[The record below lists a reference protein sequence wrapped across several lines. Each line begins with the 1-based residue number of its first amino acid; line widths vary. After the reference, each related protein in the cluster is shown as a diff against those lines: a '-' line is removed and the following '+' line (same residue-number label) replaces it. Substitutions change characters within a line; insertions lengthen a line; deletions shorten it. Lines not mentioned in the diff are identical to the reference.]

1 MAQQIKVNSST
12 GNIQIQISRGAIG
25 PSTTANVA
33 NTANNLNA
41 ASTANVIIGGG
52 VANYVLQTDG
62 AGNTSWVAQTG
73 GGATNPA
80 GANTQVQFND
90 QGSFGA
96 ESNFTYDKATDVLT
110 ADHFSG
116 EAGNLS
122 NIQGANV
129 SGAVANATH
138 ATISD
143 SANSVAVANVA
154 GIGNI
159 ATVNLD
165 GNVANV
171 LAGDGTFIA
180 AGGGA
185 TVPGGSNT
193 QVQYNDNGAFAGEA
207 GFEYND
213 VTNTLT
219 VDNISANITG
229 TVIGDVD
236 GALLVDVYNNT
247 GVTLNKGD
255 AVYLTGGNNGDN
267 PHVALA
273 DADDATKMPALG
285 IIKENIATA
294 SVGQVVTSGVMNDS
308 SHGYTLGADLYVSTT
323 PGQLTTTQPTGEA
336 NLIQKIGKVVNANQ
350 IIVQGAFRTNAT
362 PNLDDGNI
370 FIGNAT
376 NQTTSAV
383 LNTTIVPEGTNEYYT
398 NARVNTHLAAFGA
411 NTITTT
417 GNVSVGN
424 LVADPSLFVDGVA
437 GNLLIQPN
445 VAFNGRKYSSIS
457 RGEFNAGNSTLN
469 QAFITDSYNADGVL
483 SFDTF
488 ANTSGGVLAEGGF
501 FNIQNFSAIGNTTT
515 DPVVPATITFSAAPT
530 SANLASPQTSTHTSM
545 QIGGSGGFTTIV
557 GAEGSDSF
565 AQGAWKQFQYRPRGI
580 EFFRRAGNGEARE
593 GVVANDETSIVF
605 YMASNNGAGSSTW
618 ASNPARIAAKVDS
631 TFSGADN
638 AVVPTGLE
646 FSVNTDADATLT
658 HNMYANGDVTF
669 NATGVITG
677 DGGGLSNIASAN
689 VSGLGNI
696 STINLDG
703 NAANYLGGTG
713 VWGPVTAVNANFA
726 NFAGNVTLSNQP
738 NITQTG
744 NLLTF
749 TTNDGVANTA
759 THQIDPTLIT
769 MPVNYSDTEAQEVIT
784 LFGDDVSPN
793 YFGGQGTTTFLM
805 NDINTG
811 TPGFS
816 PVVTDY
822 AASNGASGYSQAV
835 RIETGMDFVGVP
847 PSGTNAYAPGRVQY
861 TFAGAQSD
869 LNNADTLGS
878 VKLNQTG
885 VTIQPNTQA
894 STSGIIN
901 VFHYGTDP
909 GDPTDANGLDFQRRR
924 GNNASRA
931 DIAAGDYLGNIR
943 WAGRKASGFQGN
955 KARIGGRV
963 STTWNGTDN
972 NIPTELFFRT
982 QDNVG
987 ASYDVEFKSDGQ
999 ATFPGNLTLNGSGI
1013 FTGDGGG
1020 LSNVSA
1026 TTSPGGFFD
1035 TIQFNNGG
1043 TLDGNSSFQF
1053 IPGSLPEVQL
1063 NGSAGSSPARLLLQ
1077 DGILNIYT
1085 QDLSGG
1091 YAPFSFDTHNNAG
1104 GFMEPIN
1111 YYRTRG
1117 TRAAPTAV
1125 IAGDQVKNERMQA
1138 YSGAG
1143 ATLAYAGGQI
1153 STVQGND
1160 GLGNLAVTTT
1170 ISTARPVNG
1179 PNSQDKIVLDTEF
1192 VEVAGNIAMPI
1203 ATKATAKATFPRLAQ
1218 TPFTVATLPTAS
1230 VNIGERAM
1238 ITDGPATWTGG
1249 VLATTSG
1256 TNQAAPV
1263 YYDGADWRFG

>member
-25 PSTTANVA
+25 PSTTANIA
-33 NTANNLNA
+33 NTALNLNA
-41 ASTANVIIGGG
+41 ASTANVVIGGG

-116 EAGNLS
+116 EGGNLS

-165 GNVANV
+165 GNVSNV

-180 AGGGA
+180 AGGGGGTYGDSNVVTLLNA
-185 TVPGGSNT
+185 FGSNT
-193 QVQYNDNGAFAGEA
+193 ITTTGLITGDGGGLSNIAGANISGAVANATHATVADSANAVAGANVTGEVSFAAVANSVTLANVSGAGNIASLNIDGNVSNVLRGDGTFAADANSSYGDSNVVTLLGAFG
-207 GFEYND
+207 
-213 VTNTLT
+213 
-219 VDNISANITG
+219 S
-229 TVIGDVD
+229 
-236 GALLVDVYNNT
+236 
-247 GVTLNKGD
+247 
-255 AVYLTGGNNGDN
+255 
-267 PHVALA
+267 
-273 DADDATKMPALG
+273 
-285 IIKENIATA
+285 
-294 SVGQVVTSGVMNDS
+294 
-308 SHGYTLGADLYVSTT
+308 
-323 PGQLTTTQPTGEA
+323 
-336 NLIQKIGKVVNANQ
+336 
-350 IIVQGAFRTNAT
+350 
-362 PNLDDGNI
+362 
-370 FIGNAT
+370 
-376 NQTTSAV
+376 
-383 LNTTIVPEGTNEYYT
+383 
-398 NARVNTHLAAFGA
+398 

-417 GNVSVGN
+417 GNVDTGN
-424 LVADPSLFVDGVA
+424 LSATTSLTVNGVD
-437 GNLLIQPN
+437 GNLLVQPG

-488 ANTSGGVLAEGGF
+488 ANTSGGVLAEGGA

-515 DPVVPATITFSAAPT
+515 DPFVPATITFSAAPT

-545 QIGGSGGFTTIV
+545 QIGGSGGFNTIV

-565 AQGAWKQFQYRPRGI
+565 AQGAWRQFQYRPRGI

-901 VFHYGTDP
+901 ILHYGTDP
-909 GDPTDANGLDFQRRR
+909 SDPTDANGLDFQRRR
-924 GNNASRA
+924 GNNASKV

-943 WAGRKASGFQGN
+943 WAGRKATGSQFN

-982 QDNVG
+982 QDNAG
-987 ASYDVEFKSDGQ
+987 TSYDVEFKSDGQ

-1020 LSNVSA
+1020 LSNVA
-1026 TTSPGGFFD
+1026 GTTTPGGVSG
-1035 TIQFNNGG
+1035 TIQYNNAG
-1043 TLDGNSSFQF
+1043 TMDGDSRFEFS
-1053 IPGSLPEVQL
+1053 PT
-1063 NGSAGSSPARLLLQ
+1063 AGSGTQPQISLEGATGPAPGIFNLNN
-1077 DGILNIYT
+1077 GILNMFT
-1085 QDLSGG
+1085 ENLSGG
-1091 YAPFSFDTHNNAG
+1091 YSPMSFSTYNPS
-1104 GFMEPIN
+1104 GFIEPIN
-1111 YYRTRG
+1111 YYRARG
-1117 TRAAPTAV
+1117 TRSVPTATA
-1125 IAGDQVKNERMQA
+1125 AGDFIKNERFQA
-1138 YSGAG
+1138 YSGSANF
-1143 ATLAYAGGQI
+1143 ATQFTYAGGYTSQ
-1153 STVQGND
+1153 VQAND
-1160 GLGNLAVTTT
+1160 GLGNIATTT
-1170 ISTARPVNG
+1170 IISTALPANG
-1179 PNSQDKIVLDTEF
+1179 PDTNDKILFDTEYTAF
-1192 VEVAGNIAMPI
+1192 RGNITMN
-1203 ATKATAKATFPRLAQ
+1203 AQ
-1218 TPFTVATLPTAS
+1218 YSSATLGRITQLTQTFAS
-1230 VNIGERAM
+1230 LPASPVVGERAM
-1238 ITDGPATWTGG
+1238 ITDSTASGG
-1249 VLATTSG
+1249 SVG
-1256 TNQAAPV
+1256 TVVSVGGGTFVIPV
-1263 YYDGADWRFG
+1263 YWDGSNWKMG

>member
-41 ASTANVIIGGG
+41 ASTANVVIGGG
-52 VANYVLQTDG
+52 VNGYVLSTDG
-62 AGNTSWVAQTG
+62 LGTTSWVAQTG
-73 GGATNPA
+73 GGGSAPG
-80 GANTQVQFND
+80 GANTQIQYNDAGTLEGDATFTFN
-90 QGSFGA
+90 
-96 ESNFTYDKATDVLT
+96 NTTDVVS
-110 ADHFSG
+110 ASHFSG

-165 GNVANV
+165 GNAANY
-171 LAGDGTFIA
+171 LDGTGTWA
-180 AGGGA
+180 PAGGA
-185 TVPGGSNT
+185 TTPGGSNT
-193 QVQYNDNGAFAGEA
+193 QVQYNDNGAFGGEA
-207 GFEYND
+207 VFTYDD
-213 VTNTLT
+213 VTDTLT
-219 VDNISANITG
+219 VPNITA
-229 TVIGDVD
+229 TTQFEGDIN
-236 GALLVDVYNNT
+236 GAVLLKCFNNT
-247 GVTLNKGD
+247 GSTINKGKLI
-255 AVYLTGGNNGDN
+255 YLPGGNNGDQ
-267 PHVALA
+267 PYVDLA
-273 DADDATKMPALG
+273 DSSDINKMPAFG
-285 IIKENIATA
+285 VVKENIPA
-294 SVGQVVTSGVMNDS
+294 STSGEVVT
-308 SHGYTLGADLYVSTT
+308 LGELTGLNLTGFTTGDTLYVNGVGDFQNTA
-323 PGQLTTTQPTGEA
+323 PTSEA
-336 NLIQKIGKVVNANQ
+336 DFIQSVGKVVNGGTGGAIEFTGAGRVNQ
-350 IIVQGAFRTNAT
+350 T

-376 NQTTSAV
+376 NQATTAN
-383 LNTTIVPEGTNEYYT
+383 LYGEI
-398 NARVNTHLAAFGA
+398 NTHLAAFGS

-417 GNVSVGN
+417 GNVDTGN
-424 LVADPSLFVDGVA
+424 LTATTSLFVDGVA

-445 VAFNGRKYSSIS
+445 VAFNGKTYSSIS
-457 RGEFNAGNSTLN
+457 RGEFDAGNSTLN

-483 SFDTF
+483 SFDTY

-501 FNIQNFSAIGNTTT
+501 FNVQNFSPIGNTTT
-515 DPVVPATITFSAAPT
+515 DPVVPSTITFSAAPT
-530 SANLASPQTSTHTSM
+530 SANLASPQSATHTSM
-545 QIGGSGGFTTIV
+545 QIGGSGGFTTVV
-557 GAEGSDSF
+557 GAEGADSF
-565 AQGAWKQFQYRPRGI
+565 AQGAWRQFQYRPRGI
-580 EFFRRAGNGEARE
+580 EFFRRAGNGEARQ

-793 YFGGQGTTTFLM
+793 YFGGQGTTTYLM

-811 TPGFS
+811 VPGFS

-869 LNNADTLGS
+869 LNNAQTLGS

-924 GNNASRA
+924 GNNASRV

-982 QDNVG
+982 QDNAG

-1053 IPGSLPEVQL
+1053 IPGTIPEVQL
-1063 NGSAGSSPARLLLQ
+1063 NGSAGANPARMLLQ
-1077 DGILNIYT
+1077 DAILNIYT

-1091 YAPFSFDTHNNAG
+1091 YSPFSFDTHNNAG

-1111 YYRTRG
+1111 YKRTRG

-1125 IAGDQVKNERMQA
+1125 QAGDQVKNERLLVYA
-1138 YSGAG
+1138 DSGN
-1143 ATLAYAGGQI
+1143 TNLDVGGQT
-1153 STVQGND
+1153 STVQAND
-1160 GLGNLAVTTT
+1160 GVGNVAVTTT
-1170 ISTARPVNG
+1170 IRTAKPASG
-1179 PNSQDKIVLDTEF
+1179 PNSQDKIFLDTEF
-1192 VEVAGNIAMPI
+1192 VEVAGNIAMPG

-1249 VLATTSG
+1249 ALATTSG

-1263 YYDGADWRFG
+1263 YYDGTDWRFG

>member
-33 NTANNLNA
+33 NTALNLNA
-41 ASTANVIIGGG
+41 ASTANVVIGGG
-52 VANYVLQTDG
+52 VNGYVLSTDG
-62 AGNTSWVAQTG
+62 LGVTSWVAQTG
-73 GGATNPA
+73 GGGSAPG
-80 GANTQVQFND
+80 GANTQIQYNDAGTLEGDATFTFN
-90 QGSFGA
+90 
-96 ESNFTYDKATDVLT
+96 NTTDVVS
-110 ADHFSG
+110 ASHFSG

-143 SANSVAVANVA
+143 SANLVAVANVA

-165 GNVANV
+165 GNAANF
-171 LAGDGTFIA
+171 LDGTGSFGP
-180 AGGGA
+180 AGGGGG
-185 TVPGGSNT
+185 TPGGSNT

-207 GFEYND
+207 VFTYDD

-219 VDNISANITG
+219 AENIVATGEFFGDLDGAVSAN
-229 TVIGDVD
+229 
-236 GALLVDVYNNT
+236 VYNNT

-285 IIKENIATA
+285 VVKENIATA

-376 NQTTSAV
+376 NESTTAV
-383 LNTTIVPEGTNEYYT
+383 LNTSIVPENTNLYYT
-398 NARVNTHLAAFGA
+398 DGRSRAALS
-411 NTITTT
+411 TTT
-417 GNVSVGN
+417 T
-424 LVADPSLFVDGVA
+424 AA
-437 GNLLIQPN
+437 
-445 VAFNGRKYSSIS
+445 A
-457 RGEFNAGNSTLN
+457 
-469 QAFITDSYNADGVL
+469 
-483 SFDTF
+483 
-488 ANTSGGVLAEGGF
+488 SGGALA
-501 FNIQNFSAIGNTTT
+501 
-515 DPVVPATITFSAAPT
+515 
-530 SANLASPQTSTHTSM
+530 
-545 QIGGSGGFTTIV
+545 
-557 GAEGSDSF
+557 
-565 AQGAWKQFQYRPRGI
+565 Y
-580 EFFRRAGNGEARE
+580 
-593 GVVANDETSIVF
+593 
-605 YMASNNGAGSSTW
+605 
-618 ASNPARIAAKVDS
+618 
-631 TFSGADN
+631 DN
-638 AVVPTGLE
+638 
-646 FSVNTDADATLT
+646 
-658 HNMYANGDVTF
+658 
-669 NATGVITG
+669 
-677 DGGGLSNIASAN
+677 
-689 VSGLGNI
+689 
-696 STINLDG
+696 
-703 NAANYLGGTG
+703 GTG
-713 VWGPVTAVNANFA
+713 VFTFTPADISSGANANFA
-726 NFAGNVTLSNQP
+726 NYAGNVTVSNQP

-749 TTNDGVANTA
+749 TTNDGVANSTTHQIDPALLTIPVNYSDTEAQEVITMWGDDITPNYYGGDGTTTFLMNDINNIQGWSPIVTDYAANDGAGGYARTVRQQVGVDFIGSPPGVGNNFAVGRVEYTFAGQQSEMNSGNEDTLGSVKLSQNGLRIATGTKTANSVNNGVWDLFYYGSNVANEAQGDAIGIRRRRGNGASRLNIAASDYLGNIQWQGLYSTGSGQGPGAKLAPRVSSTFSGSGSVPVGVELYTSDNTGTEHLTEFKADGQTEFPGNLTLNNAGIFTGDGGGLSNVSAGPLGNLSSLTVNDGVANTA

-769 MPVNYSDTEAQEVIT
+769 MPVNYSDTKAQEVIT
-784 LFGDDVSPN
+784 LFGDDNSPN

-816 PVVTDY
+816 PVITDY

-861 TFAGAQSD
+861 SFAGAQSD

-943 WAGRKASGFQGN
+943 WSGRKASGFQGN
-955 KARIGGRV
+955 KARMGGRV

-999 ATFPGNLTLNGSGI
+999 ATFPGNLTLNG
-1013 FTGDGGG
+1013 
-1020 LSNVSA
+1020 
-1026 TTSPGGFFD
+1026 
-1035 TIQFNNGG
+1035 
-1043 TLDGNSSFQF
+1043 
-1053 IPGSLPEVQL
+1053 
-1063 NGSAGSSPARLLLQ
+1063 
-1077 DGILNIYT
+1077 
-1085 QDLSGG
+1085 
-1091 YAPFSFDTHNNAG
+1091 
-1104 GFMEPIN
+1104 
-1111 YYRTRG
+1111 
-1117 TRAAPTAV
+1117 
-1125 IAGDQVKNERMQA
+1125 
-1138 YSGAG
+1138 
-1143 ATLAYAGGQI
+1143 
-1153 STVQGND
+1153 
-1160 GLGNLAVTTT
+1160 
-1170 ISTARPVNG
+1170 
-1179 PNSQDKIVLDTEF
+1179 
-1192 VEVAGNIAMPI
+1192 
-1203 ATKATAKATFPRLAQ
+1203 
-1218 TPFTVATLPTAS
+1218 
-1230 VNIGERAM
+1230 
-1238 ITDGPATWTGG
+1238 
-1249 VLATTSG
+1249 
-1256 TNQAAPV
+1256 
-1263 YYDGADWRFG
+1263 